1 MILLSASD
9 NVFLIVWVV
18 LKMYSYSRQ
27 SRFEL
32 LVFSTF
38 TKEIDGNL
46 KIITFWS
53 LFFGGGEGVFSCH
66 FLKLA
71 ISQ

>member
-53 LFFGGGEGVFSCH
+53 LFFGGEGVFSCH